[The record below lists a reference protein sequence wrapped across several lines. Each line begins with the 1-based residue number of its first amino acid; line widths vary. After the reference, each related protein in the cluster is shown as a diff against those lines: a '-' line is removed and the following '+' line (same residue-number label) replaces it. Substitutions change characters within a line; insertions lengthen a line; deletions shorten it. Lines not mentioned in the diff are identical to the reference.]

1 MALRDLVKAVSPEFA
16 TDREIQGDQV
26 DLKINDLR
34 RDLWAVCDA
43 IDGSI
48 GPAGNKLGYYYYSQ
62 GSPTEGNI
70 YGTWDSVKL
79 GLKAVRG
86 WPVNIRLEPGLTPIA
101 GDILYV
107 SETTAGLAT
116 NVIPATLG
124 NYVKPIGHV
133 LNALAYSPLDMT
145 GSVVTGLLDIDAAK
159 VI

>member
-16 TDREIQGDQV
+16 TD
-26 DLKINDLR
+26 
-34 RDLWAVCDA
+34 
-43 IDGSI
+43 
-48 GPAGNKLGYYYYSQ
+48 
-62 GSPTEGNI
+62 
-70 YGTWDSVKL
+70 
-79 GLKAVRG
+79 
-86 WPVNIRLEPGLTPIA
+86 
-101 GDILYV
+101 YV

>member
-1 MALRDLVKAVSPEFA
+1 M
-16 TDREIQGDQV
+16 
-26 DLKINDLR
+26 
-34 RDLWAVCDA
+34 
-43 IDGSI
+43 
-48 GPAGNKLGYYYYSQ
+48 
-62 GSPTEGNI
+62 
-70 YGTWDSVKL
+70 KL

-145 GSVVTGLLDIDAAK
+145 GSIVTGLLDIDAAK